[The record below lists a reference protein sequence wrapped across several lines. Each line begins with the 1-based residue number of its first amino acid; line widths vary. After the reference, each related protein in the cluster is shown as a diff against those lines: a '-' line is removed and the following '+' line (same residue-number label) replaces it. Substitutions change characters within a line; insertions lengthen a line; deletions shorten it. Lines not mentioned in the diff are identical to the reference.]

1 MKILVIG
8 YDKLKCPVLKKL
20 WTNAISG
27 TIGNNELK
35 IFTNDIHS
43 FLNNG
48 IPEKFFTDK
57 NFDNADIYVNFD
69 HPSNISKEI
78 PKEAVRIGYLGHL
91 KVKKDLEEI
100 RKLEYDAFFT
110 ELLPEE
116 LPIDLPQELTSFF
129 NAKSITLPIPQ
140 SVKSI
145 SKFQD
150 SSAPKKVTF
159 IYDSGETSVHD
170 SNEKQSKYS
179 FKSILPVFKNIEH
192 FQVFDVANENL
203 DNEYI
208 NKAISQSSAIIMHNL
223 SHGLA
228 SYISII
234 SVNAKV
240 QPIFWEKTLVSPFR
254 FPSHS
259 INGARLV
266 KSKISDF
273 RSLREAISQI
283 INLKQKD
290 TVDILESIKLSN
302 SYHIIKQTKPP
313 ALEDDSFW
321 KTITLINENESDGY
335 TNTFDAWTL
344 NLKDFISHWDSL
356 KNSQE
361 KEQFTPFISDSFA
374 MFCDKYMDQINLKD
388 WLDTYNHFKNEIPHF
403 SDFYRL
409 MVEND
414 YYNPLSNEKRKLHQL
429 WFYAV
434 ENDWDSAEKEIE
446 NRLSKGI
453 QNNAPYY
460 RFVHAN
466 WVSKKYSWNFLN
478 FENAQLNIGL
488 LEKIVSWIFKDI
500 ELELD
505 QKITLPG
512 VSPLDHEAFICMVL
526 ILSGKIEDAKPL
538 IEKCSKHK
546 WQRKLHFAFLLWTRG
561 EIEYARY
568 LLDEVNSSQI
578 PVNNPESFQY
588 LTHEISLSYLLGE
601 DIRAETSLT
610 KLRENF
616 SEIFLDVN
624 VPESILGNIPFLQL
638 ALANSKIKK
647 QNYLK
652 DYFNKHPHLLNS
664 NDKVYE
670 YLCNHALVS

>member
-302 SYHIIKQTKPP
+302 NYQLIKQTKPH

>member
-302 SYHIIKQTKPP
+302 SYHTNQTN
-313 ALEDDSFW
+313 
-321 KTITLINENESDGY
+321 KT
-335 TNTFDAWTL
+335 AC
-344 NLKDFISHWDSL
+344 
-356 KNSQE
+356 
-361 KEQFTPFISDSFA
+361 P
-374 MFCDKYMDQINLKD
+374 
-388 WLDTYNHFKNEIPHF
+388 
-403 SDFYRL
+403 
-409 MVEND
+409 
-414 YYNPLSNEKRKLHQL
+414 
-429 WFYAV
+429 
-434 ENDWDSAEKEIE
+434 
-446 NRLSKGI
+446 
-453 QNNAPYY
+453 
-460 RFVHAN
+460 
-466 WVSKKYSWNFLN
+466 
-478 FENAQLNIGL
+478 
-488 LEKIVSWIFKDI
+488 
-500 ELELD
+500 
-505 QKITLPG
+505 
-512 VSPLDHEAFICMVL
+512 
-526 ILSGKIEDAKPL
+526 
-538 IEKCSKHK
+538 
-546 WQRKLHFAFLLWTRG
+546 
-561 EIEYARY
+561 
-568 LLDEVNSSQI
+568 
-578 PVNNPESFQY
+578 
-588 LTHEISLSYLLGE
+588 
-601 DIRAETSLT
+601 
-610 KLRENF
+610 
-616 SEIFLDVN
+616 
-624 VPESILGNIPFLQL
+624 
-638 ALANSKIKK
+638 
-647 QNYLK
+647 
-652 DYFNKHPHLLNS
+652 
-664 NDKVYE
+664 
-670 YLCNHALVS
+670 